1 VLGPLT
7 YERDGLAVPL
17 PSGRQRALLAVLIQG
32 SGEWLSRDVLIDELW
47 GERAPATAVAAMHV
61 HLSKLRALLGE
72 LLVLEAGGY
81 RLNPAAYELD
91 ARRFDELVGEA
102 RSDPGRASV
111 LLREALD
118 LFRGAPLCDVDSDG
132 SVARWRRELEES
144 RLQAISLRI
153 DADLAAGAAGELV
166 GELERLLT
174 DNQFEERL
182 WRQLMLALQR
192 SGRRADALDAYQ
204 RARLLFAGELG
215 LEPGEELSRLQQR
228 ILADDPTLARQPEA
242 AVATS
247 PPPAARAPEG
257 PASKLPRSPTRLL
270 GRERDLQALRS
281 LMADPDLRTL
291 TLTGPGGVGKTRLLL
306 EIGRLQEPNYRD
318 GAVFVRLE
326 RLTDP
331 ALVAAEIATSLSKR
345 DRSDGPTADGLES
358 YLRDR
363 ELLLL
368 IDNFEHVL
376 DAAALIAE
384 LLESARGIHVLVTS
398 RTPLRIRGEMTFAVE
413 PLELPGGESNAE
425 LSESP
430 AVQLFVQRA
439 SAANRKLVLDGPWLQ
454 DVARICAALD
464 GLPLAIE
471 LAASRSDLFNP
482 AQIADQLVRPLA
494 IGGYSLR
501 DLPERQQTMEAA
513 IRWSY
518 DALSPAAQ
526 DVLQAAGIFLG
537 GFSPAALEAVAGC
550 AVAQQTRELLEASL
564 MRSEADDGRLELLEL
579 VRAFALE
586 QIPSEGRAAEL
597 RARHRRF
604 FAAAVASAS
613 ESFDAGA
620 APGESAAG
628 VLPDH
633 ANVRAALEGAIEAGD
648 QESAIAL
655 ALGLRPVWLAGML
668 REAQELTD
676 RVLDRFSLSGEQE
689 IALLRAAAFVAYS
702 PTATVWHQRLADRAA
717 ELGDLDAV
725 AMAIGTLFGKAMNR
739 RDRDEM
745 QRLEPALLAGIT
757 PETGQRAL
765 GFIHYFLALGAY
777 VDGRIESACE
787 HASLSVEHA
796 EAIGHAFLLSAAAG
810 TRLLSESARD
820 GTISHAALTETLELM
835 RRPGVPP
842 MSANAL
848 WFVARYAAAV
858 APDAAGQWL
867 AHAERILATLDSE
880 LWPESVLRDETL
892 SELGIDDLSGLLSS
906 TPPLDHAEALA
917 SAIAWVAAR
926 DAAESAPREVRV
938 GSLHEGFPIS
948 SRGR

>member
-1 VLGPLT
+1 MG
-7 YERDGLAVPL
+7 
-17 PSGRQRALLAVLIQG
+17 
-32 SGEWLSRDVLIDELW
+32 
-47 GERAPATAVAAMHV
+47 
-61 HLSKLRALLGE
+61 
-72 LLVLEAGGY
+72 
-81 RLNPAAYELD
+81 
-91 ARRFDELVGEA
+91 
-102 RSDPGRASV
+102 
-111 LLREALD
+111 
-118 LFRGAPLCDVDSDG
+118 
-132 SVARWRRELEES
+132 
-144 RLQAISLRI
+144 
-153 DADLAAGAAGELV
+153 
-166 GELERLLT
+166 
-174 DNQFEERL
+174 
-182 WRQLMLALQR
+182 
-192 SGRRADALDAYQ
+192 
-204 RARLLFAGELG
+204 
-215 LEPGEELSRLQQR
+215 
-228 ILADDPTLARQPEA
+228 
-242 AVATS
+242 
-247 PPPAARAPEG
+247 
-257 PASKLPRSPTRLL
+257 
-270 GRERDLQALRS
+270 
-281 LMADPDLRTL
+281 DPDLRTL

-306 EIGRLQEPNYRD
+306 ELGRSQEPNYRD

-358 YLRDR
+358 YLRER

-384 LLESARGIHVLVTS
+384 LLESAPGMHVLVTS
-398 RTPLRIRGEMTFAVE
+398 RTPLRIRGEMTFGVE

-425 LSESP
+425 VSESP

-439 SAANRKLVLDGPWLQ
+439 SAANRKLELDGPWLH

-471 LAASRSDLFNP
+471 LAASRSDLFSP
-482 AQIADQLVRPLA
+482 AELADQLARPLA

-537 GFSPAALEAVAGC
+537 GFSTPALEAVAGSP
-550 AVAQQTRELLEASL
+550 VSSQTRELLEASL
-564 MRSEADDGRLELLEL
+564 MRSQADDGRLELLEL

-586 QIPSEGRAAEL
+586 RIPSDGRAAEL
-597 RARHRRF
+597 RAAHRRF
-604 FAAAVASAS
+604 FSAEIASAS

-620 APGESAAG
+620 APGESAAP
-628 VLPDH
+628 LLADH
-633 ANVRAALEGAIEAGD
+633 ANIRAALEGAIEAGD

-655 ALGLRPVWLAGML
+655 SLGLRPLWLAGML

-676 RVLDRFSLSGEQE
+676 RVLDRFSPSGEQE
-689 IALLRAAAFVAYS
+689 IALLRAAAFVDYI
-702 PTATVWHQRLADRAA
+702 PTSTHWHRRLADRAA
-717 ELGDLDAV
+717 ELGDLDVV
-725 AMAIGTLFGKAMNR
+725 AMATGTLFGKAMNR

-745 QRLEPALLAGIT
+745 RRLEPALLARIT

-765 GFIHYFLALGAY
+765 GYTHYFLALGAY

-820 GTISHAALTETLELM
+820 GTIPHAALTETLELM
-835 RRPGVPP
+835 SRPGVPP

-858 APDAAGQWL
+858 APDAAGLWL
-867 AHAERILATLDSE
+867 AHAERILSTLDSE
-880 LWPESVLRDETL
+880 LWPESVLRDETVA
-892 SELGIDDLSGLLSS
+892 ELGIHDLSGLLAD
-906 TPPLDHAEALA
+906 TPPLDHAEAVA
-917 SAIAWVAAR
+917 SAIAWVAGR
-926 DAAESAPREVRV
+926 DATESAPREVRV
-938 GSLHEGFPIS
+938 GSLHEGFPVS
-948 SRGR
+948 GRSG